1 MCVRTGNVK
10 LLSIYNKQNMIIQ
23 IKMKLIVTLMS
34 VIFFLKYAL
43 ALESVYDNDEL
54 TFGLSNGQK
63 TVNITN

>member
-1 MCVRTGNVK
+1 
-10 LLSIYNKQNMIIQ
+10 
-23 IKMKLIVTLMS
+23 MKLIVTLMS